1 MVVASDDNTDSKVL
15 VVDFGSQYSHLICRR
30 IRELNVFSELCACT
44 VSSDLVEKFHPSAI
58 ILSGGPASVYETGA
72 PHLDPLV
79 WAYIKKN
86 QIPILGI
93 CYGLQEMM
101 HFLGGKVEKGD
112 KREFGYSKLLVKEPS
127 DCLLFREIPAEF
139 TVWMSHG
146 DKVTSLAPGFRVTAV
161 SENSEMCVVQS
172 EDSKMIGLQFH
183 PEVTHSQFGTQI
195 LRNFVVNIAK
205 SKQNW
210 NMKDFIQAE
219 VEKIHKLVGDS
230 RHVIGAVS
238 GGVDSS
244 VGAALLHRA
253 LGERFHPILVDTGLL
268 RLNEA
273 DEVKHRLESHI
284 PGMRLTVVN
293 AKKNFF
299 ASLAGISDPERKRK
313 IIGNLFIETFDETV
327 KTLLGMNPSDCFLL
341 QGTLYPDV
349 IESVS
354 YKGPSHT
361 IKTHHN
367 VGGLPE
373 KMKMQIIEPF
383 RLLFK
388 DEVRQVGLELGLHR
402 DSVFRHPFPGPGLAI
417 RIIGEISECGVETLQ
432 RADNIFIEELKR
444 SGEYDKIGQ
453 AFVVLL
459 DDVRSVGV
467 MGDCRTHDKVVCLRA
482 VQTSDFMTADWYRIP
497 YDLLATV
504 STRIVNEVKGI
515 NRVCYDVTSKPP
527 ATIEWE

>member
-1 MVVASDDNTDSKVL
+1 MDKSRIL
-15 VVDFGSQYSHLICRR
+15 VIDFGSQYSHLICRR
-30 IRELNVFSELCACT
+30 SRELKVYSELCACT
-44 VSSDLVEKFHPSAI
+44 VSRAEVEKFKPTGI
-58 ILSGGPASVYETGA
+58 VLSGGPSSVYEVGA
-72 PHLDPLV
+72 PHLAPEV
-79 WAYIKKN
+79 WDLIRETR
-86 QIPILGI
+86 IPVLGI

-101 HFLGGKVEKGD
+101 YANGGVVEKGQ
-112 KREFGYSKLLVKEPS
+112 KREFGYSTLVVDVANKKSDIFNDGVTKEK
-127 DCLLFREIPAEF
+127 F

-146 DKVTSLAPGFRVTAV
+146 DKVTKLAPGFRVTAV
-161 SENSEMCVVQS
+161 SDNSEMCAV
-172 EDSKMIGLQFH
+172 EDAEGRWFGLQFH
-183 PEVTHSQFGTQI
+183 PEVTHSEFGLEI
-195 LRNFVVNIAK
+195 FRNFIVNVCK
-205 SKQNW
+205 CQQTW
-210 NMKDFIQAE
+210 NMKQFVDFE
-219 VEKIHKLVGDS
+219 MDKISKLVGPDK
-230 RHVIGAVS
+230 HVIGAVS

-244 VGAALLHRA
+244 VGAALLHRG
-253 LGERFHPILVDTGLL
+253 LGKRFHPILVDTGLL

-273 DEVKHRLESHI
+273 AEVKKRLETHI
-284 PGMRLTVVN
+284 SGMELLVVD
-293 AKKNFF
+293 AKENFF
-299 ASLAGISDPERKRK
+299 HALAGVSDPEKKRK
-313 IIGNLFIETFDETV
+313 IIGGVFIETFDETV
-327 KTLLGMNPSDCFLL
+327 NHTLGMNPSDCFLL

-373 KMKMQIIEPF
+373 KMKMQVLEPF

-417 RIIGEISECGVETLQ
+417 RIIGEITPDGVDALQ

-459 DDVRSVGV
+459 NDVKSVGV
-467 MGDCRTHDKVVCLRA
+467 MGDCRTHEKVVCLRA
-482 VQTSDFMTADWYRIP
+482 VQTSDFMTADWYRMP

-504 STRIVNEVKGI
+504 STRIVNELRGI
-515 NRVCYDVTSKPP
+515 NRVTYDVTSKPP

>member
-1 MVVASDDNTDSKVL
+1 MDKVL

-44 VSSDLVEKFHPSAI
+44 VNAQFVDSFDPSAV
-58 ILSGGPASVYETGA
+58 ILSGGPASVYESGS
-72 PHLDPLV
+72 PHLDSDV
-79 WAYIKKN
+79 WSLLKHKN
-86 QIPILGI
+86 IPILGI

-101 HFLGGKVEKGD
+101 HALGGKVEKGS
-112 KREFGYSKLLVKEPS
+112 KREFGYSKLLVKES
-127 DCLLFREIPAEF
+127 LSSMFAEIPTEF

-161 SENSEMCVVQS
+161 SDNSEMCVVES
-172 EDSKMIGLQFH
+172 ELGNMIGLQFH
-183 PEVTHSQFGTQI
+183 PEVTHSQYGTEM
-195 LRNFVVNIAK
+195 LRNFIVGIAK
-205 SKQNW
+205 CKQEW
-210 NMKDFIQAE
+210 NMKDFIQSQI
-219 VEKIHKLVGDS
+219 EKIHKLVGNTA
-230 RHVIGAVS
+230 HVIGAVS

-244 VGAALLHRA
+244 VGAALLHHA
-253 LGERFHPILVDTGLL
+253 LGNRFHPILVDTGLL

-273 DEVKHRLESHI
+273 HEVKQRLETHI
-284 PGMRLTVVN
+284 PGMQLLVVN
-293 AKKNFF
+293 AKDKFF
-299 ASLAGISDPERKRK
+299 AALRGVSDPESKRK
-313 IIGNLFIETFDETV
+313 IIGNLFIETFDDTV
-327 KTLLGMNPSDCFLL
+327 KSRLGMNPSDCFLL

-383 RLLFK
+383 RFLFK
-388 DEVRQVGLELGLHR
+388 DEVRRVGLELGLHEN
-402 DSVFRHPFPGPGLAI
+402 SIYRHPFPGPGLAI
-417 RIIGEISECGVETLQ
+417 RIIGEITELGVETLQ
-432 RADNIFIEELKR
+432 CADSIFIEELKR

-459 DDVRSVGV
+459 EDVRSVGV

-482 VQTSDFMTADWYRIP
+482 VQTSDFMTADWYRMP

-504 STRIVNEVKGI
+504 STRIVNEVRGI
-515 NRVCYDVTSKPP
+515 NRVTYDVTSKPP

>member
-1 MVVASDDNTDSKVL
+1 MSIDKIL

-30 IRELNVFSELCACT
+30 SRELKVFSELCACT
-44 VSSDLVEKFHPSAI
+44 VSADFVANFNPRAI
-58 ILSGGPASVYETGA
+58 VLSGGPASVYEPGA
-72 PHLDPLV
+72 PHLDPQV
-79 WAYIKKN
+79 WDLINKN
-86 QIPILGI
+86 RIPVLGI

-101 HFLGGKVEKGD
+101 HALGGRVEKGT
-112 KREFGYSKLLVKEPS
+112 KREFGYSKLLVSEQS
-127 DCLLFREIPAEF
+127 SLLFENIPNET

-146 DKVTSLAPGFRVTAV
+146 DKVTSLAPEFRITAV
-161 SENSEMCVVQS
+161 SDNSEMCVV
-172 EDSKMIGLQFH
+172 ECREKKMIGLQFH
-183 PEVTHSQFGTQI
+183 PEVTHSQFGI
-195 LRNFVVNIAK
+195 HMLRNFIVEIAK
-205 SKQNW
+205 CKQEW
-210 NMKDFIQAE
+210 NMKDFIQTE
-219 VEKIHKLVGDS
+219 IDKIHQLVGNS
-230 RHVIGAVS
+230 AHVIGAVS

-253 LGERFHPILVDTGLL
+253 LGNRFHPILVDTGLL

-273 DEVKHRLESHI
+273 EEVKERLESHI
-284 PGMRLTVVN
+284 PGMQLLVVN
-293 AKKNFF
+293 AKNNFF
-299 ASLAGISDPERKRK
+299 AALRGVSDPESKRK

-327 KTLLGMNPSDCFLL
+327 KGVLGMNPSDCFLL

-367 VGGLPE
+367 VGGLPD

-388 DEVRQVGLELGLHR
+388 DEVRQVGLELGLHK

-417 RIIGEISECGVETLQ
+417 RIIGEITDQGVDTLQ
-432 RADNIFIEELKR
+432 RADHIFIDELKR

-459 DDVRSVGV
+459 EDVRSVGV

-482 VQTSDFMTADWYRIP
+482 VQTSDFMTADWYRMP

-504 STRIVNEVKGI
+504 STRIVNEVRGI
-515 NRVCYDVTSKPP
+515 NRVTYDVTSKPP